1 MNKDV
6 LKKIGKGILNVV
18 KIAMA
23 PILLIFLFIFIIII
37 LLASAVYFITVDDGT
52 FKEDDWTTPGWGVA
66 QNVNSVVASS
76 DGSLSTSYTAQ
87 ELWDKM
93 IEENGRVD
101 EYLDGPEELAKLMNA
116 EIVTQYPDT
125 RANPD
130 EEINWD
136 EILDINSNDKL
147 QGIIKFKRNLTT
159 GTTVLSNE
167 ELTAMET
174 DYESYQDAYKTKK
187 QEEQEKNEDSQGNE
201 QNDTTTEGLL
211 SFDDWMKNKGYTKN
225 TSGAW
230 QRQGE
235 KITMSYVSPETF
247 EEYVEQYVNTG
258 TEEARLQLISHFT
271 LEKNTYYSKK
281 EISRENS
288 LDGFLFLGDS
298 NTVRIR
304 DRDSLGIN
312 LSDEN
317 ETALEG
323 VTYRAEVGVAADY
336 WITNINQLPSSSEV
350 NGVCVLL
357 GINNIEDT
365 TSMKQLIDLLA
376 ERYSGKNIYIES
388 VLHVGEAYTTIDA
401 STMNS
406 KVDEF
411 NKEIE
416 DYCKYKNNVYYI
428 DITRGLETND
438 GYLDPSITTDGL
450 HLNSLDTLIENI
462 RGYIIDTDDYD
473 EESSTS
479 GEETD
484 SEEDTEKNEEKEN
497 AENEASLLAEPDLT
511 SEGYHAPLNPYDASG
526 YWGQCTWFA
535 WGRFYEIYGYSPGF
549 VSSGKFCAEEL
560 VNAHPDEFEL
570 SSDEPKAGAIFS
582 CGGGGR
588 ATSAEHGHVGVVIPY
603 DGNTIVTDEG
613 NVSGSDWKRLT
624 YTIEEFRAAYP
635 NGLVFANPKNSPSIS
650 SASTQNAKYYVKIA
664 TWSETTDVYTT
675 NDEEEE
681 GYTIGPVY
689 EVTETK
695 INYYDMVK
703 SYTMPFDYLWA
714 LMVITE
720 DRDFVLGLADLVYG
734 SDMEI
739 TINDNLTETTTT
751 KDYTYEKQTEIYSE
765 VDVRESEARQKTDTI
780 SAPYTAQLK
789 TTTRTNTIEAAL
801 TRANTWIVDYRK
813 DYIYQVPETTT
824 PQDKEEREATE
835 RNETMP
841 SDYERTDNTEDPLGL
856 RAEVE
861 AEGKDVISITNRYK
875 SANINWKEVTTTTVV
890 TTKYLGKTADIREK
904 TSKLRKEGK
913 LEKNEFI
920 YKEKNFVT
928 LLLSNEK
935 ARSNILDTR
944 SWLYEILQNN
954 DSTKEMFED
963 LTKYL
968 LYKTTGNDA
977 YGINDFD
984 FSIFSPG
991 AFNSVSDIQGGN
1003 AQEMVWYALRSAGYS
1018 EIATAAA
1025 MGNIANESGFD
1036 SRKAEGQYGNSYT
1049 ESVDNG
1055 TYTNFI
1061 EDKIGYGLCQW
1072 TDSGRKGRLY
1082 KYAKESQENTSIGD
1096 IEMQIQ
1102 YFLGE
1107 LNPAGGAD
1115 GYAKFQM
1122 PGNSSSAYNGIS
1134 YTYNDWKDATDIEDA
1149 TWAFMALFER
1159 PRYDPST
1166 NHIDRRIEDSKKY
1179 YEMYSGRDLDSFKKA
1194 EDDSKESSED

>member
-1 MNKDV
+1 MNNDF
-6 LKKIGKGILNVV
+6 LKKVGKTALKAIGLVL
-18 KIAMA
+18 A
-23 PILLIFLFIFIIII
+23 PLFIIGIVIVVIIMLI
-37 LLASAVYFITVDDGT
+37 SSFVYFLTVDDGT
-52 FKEDDWTTPGWGVA
+52 YKDEDWTNPGFVTA
-66 QNVNSVVASS
+66 QNTKSATISPE
-76 DGSLSTSYTAQ
+76 GTLSTSYTAK
-87 ELWDKM
+87 ELWNKM
-93 IEENGRVD
+93 VEENSRVD

-116 EIVTQYPDT
+116 EVITQYPDT

-479 GEETD
+479 GEKTD
-484 SEEDTEKNEEKEN
+484 SEEETEKNEEKEN

-588 ATSAEHGHVGVVIPY
+588 ATSAEHGHVGVVISY

-789 TTTRTNTIEAAL
+789 TTTRTNIIEAAL
-801 TRANTWIVDYRK
+801 TRANTWIVDYTR

-824 PQDKEEREATE
+824 PQNKEEREATE
-835 RNETMP
+835 KNETMP

-861 AEGKDVISITNRYK
+861 EEGKDVISITNRYK
-875 SANINWKEVTTTTVV
+875 SANINWQEVTTTTVV
-890 TTKYLGKTADIREK
+890 KTKYLGKTADIREK
-904 TSKLRKEGK
+904 TSKLEKEGE

-928 LLLSNEK
+928 LLASNSK
-935 ARSNILDTR
+935 AMSNISDVS
-944 SWLYEILQNN
+944 SWLFEILENN
-954 DSTKEMFED
+954 DSTAGMID

-968 LYKTTGNDA
+968 LYKTTGNDV
-977 YGINDFD
+977 YEVNNFD

-1018 EIATAAA
+1018 EIATAAV
-1025 MGNIANESGFD
+1025 MGNIENESGFRSD
-1036 SRKAEGQYGNSYT
+1036 AIESGN
-1049 ESVDNG
+1049 G
-1055 TYTNFI
+1055 
-1061 EDKIGYGLCQW
+1061 IGLGLCQW
-1072 TDSGRKGRLY
+1072 SFGRRTSLESYISSKGTD
-1082 KYAKESQENTSIGD
+1082 TSD
-1096 IEMQIQ
+1096 IKTQIE
-1102 YFLGE
+1102 FLLGE

-1122 PGNSSSAYNGIS
+1122 SGNSSSAYNGIS

-1159 PRYDPST
+1159 PSYDPGT
-1166 NHIDRRIEDSKKY
+1166 NHIDRRIADSKKY

>member
-1 MNKDV
+1 
-6 LKKIGKGILNVV
+6 
-18 KIAMA
+18 
-23 PILLIFLFIFIIII
+23 
-37 LLASAVYFITVDDGT
+37 
-52 FKEDDWTTPGWGVA
+52 
-66 QNVNSVVASS
+66 
-76 DGSLSTSYTAQ
+76 
-87 ELWDKM
+87 
-93 IEENGRVD
+93 
-101 EYLDGPEELAKLMNA
+101 
-116 EIVTQYPDT
+116 
-125 RANPD
+125 
-130 EEINWD
+130 
-136 EILDINSNDKL
+136 
-147 QGIIKFKRNLTT
+147 
-159 GTTVLSNE
+159 
-167 ELTAMET
+167 
-174 DYESYQDAYKTKK
+174 
-187 QEEQEKNEDSQGNE
+187 
-201 QNDTTTEGLL
+201 
-211 SFDDWMKNKGYTKN
+211 
-225 TSGAW
+225 
-230 QRQGE
+230 
-235 KITMSYVSPETF
+235 
-247 EEYVEQYVNTG
+247 
-258 TEEARLQLISHFT
+258 
-271 LEKNTYYSKK
+271 
-281 EISRENS
+281 
-288 LDGFLFLGDS
+288 
-298 NTVRIR
+298 
-304 DRDSLGIN
+304 
-312 LSDEN
+312 
-317 ETALEG
+317 
-323 VTYRAEVGVAADY
+323 
-336 WITNINQLPSSSEV
+336 
-350 NGVCVLL
+350 
-357 GINNIEDT
+357 
-365 TSMKQLIDLLA
+365 MKQLIDLLA
-376 ERYSGKNIYIES
+376 ERYGGKNIYIES

-411 NKEIE
+411 NGEIE

-479 GEETD
+479 GEKTD
-484 SEEDTEKNEEKEN
+484 SEEETEKNEEKEN

-588 ATSAEHGHVGVVIPY
+588 ATSAQHGHVGVVISY

-801 TRANTWIVDYRK
+801 TRANTWIVDYTR

-824 PQDKEEREATE
+824 PQNKEEREATE
-835 RNETMP
+835 KNETMP

-861 AEGKDVISITNRYK
+861 EEGKDVISITNRYK
-875 SANINWKEVTTTTVV
+875 SANINWQEVTTTTVV
-890 TTKYLGKTADIREK
+890 KTKYLGKTADIREK
-904 TSKLRKEGK
+904 TSKLEKEGE

-928 LLLSNEK
+928 LLASNSK
-935 ARSNILDTR
+935 AMSNISDVS
-944 SWLYEILQNN
+944 SWLFEILENN
-954 DSTKEMFED
+954 DSTAGMID

-968 LYKTTGNDA
+968 LYKTTGNDV
-977 YGINDFD
+977 YGVSDFD

-1036 SRKAEGQYGNSYT
+1036 SRKAEGQYGNDYSYT

-1134 YTYNDWKDATDIEDA
+1134 YTYNDWKDATDVEDA
-1149 TWAFMALFER
+1149 TWAFMTLFER
-1159 PRYDPST
+1159 ANENPGL

>member
-1 MNKDV
+1 MNNDF
-6 LKKIGKGILNVV
+6 LKKVGKTALKAIGL
-18 KIAMA
+18 ALA
-23 PILLIFLFIFIIII
+23 PLFIIGIVIVVIII
-37 LLASAVYFITVDDGT
+37 LISSFVYFLTVDDGT
-52 FKEDDWTTPGWGVA
+52 YKDEDWTNPGFVTA
-66 QNVNSVVASS
+66 QNTKSATVSPE
-76 DGSLSTSYTAQ
+76 GTLSTSYTAK

-588 ATSAEHGHVGVVIPY
+588 ATSAEHGHVGVVISY

-801 TRANTWIVDYRK
+801 TRANTWIVDYTR

-824 PQDKEEREATE
+824 PQNKEEREATE
-835 RNETMP
+835 KNETMP

-861 AEGKDVISITNRYK
+861 EEGKDVISITNRYK
-875 SANINWKEVTTTTVV
+875 SANINWQEVTTATVV
-890 TTKYLGKTADIREK
+890 KTKYLGKTADIREK
-904 TSKLRKEGK
+904 TSKLEKEGE

-928 LLLSNEK
+928 LLVSNSK
-935 ARSNILDTR
+935 AMSNISDVS
-944 SWLYEILQNN
+944 SWLFEILENN
-954 DSTKEMFED
+954 DSTAGMID

-968 LYKTTGNDA
+968 LYKTTGNDV
-977 YGINDFD
+977 YGVSDFD

-1018 EIATAAA
+1018 EIATAAV
-1025 MGNIANESGFD
+1025 MGNIENESGFRAD
-1036 SRKAEGQYGNSYT
+1036 AIESGN
-1049 ESVDNG
+1049 G
-1055 TYTNFI
+1055 
-1061 EDKIGYGLCQW
+1061 IGLGLCQW
-1072 TDSGRKGRLY
+1072 SFGRRTSLESYISSKGTD
-1082 KYAKESQENTSIGD
+1082 TSD
-1096 IEMQIQ
+1096 IKTQIE
-1102 YFLGE
+1102 FLLGE

-1122 PGNSSSAYNGIS
+1122 SGNSSSAYNGIS

-1159 PRYDPST
+1159 PSYDPGT
-1166 NHIDRRIEDSKKY
+1166 NHIDRRIADSKKY

-1194 EDDSKESSED
+1194 EDDSKEASED

>member
-23 PILLIFLFIFIIII
+23 PILLIFIFIFIIII

-416 DYCKYKNNVYYI
+416 D
-428 DITRGLETND
+428 
-438 GYLDPSITTDGL
+438 
-450 HLNSLDTLIENI
+450 
-462 RGYIIDTDDYD
+462 
-473 EESSTS
+473 
-479 GEETD
+479 
-484 SEEDTEKNEEKEN
+484 
-497 AENEASLLAEPDLT
+497 
-511 SEGYHAPLNPYDASG
+511 
-526 YWGQCTWFA
+526 
-535 WGRFYEIYGYSPGF
+535 
-549 VSSGKFCAEEL
+549 
-560 VNAHPDEFEL
+560 
-570 SSDEPKAGAIFS
+570 
-582 CGGGGR
+582 
-588 ATSAEHGHVGVVIPY
+588 
-603 DGNTIVTDEG
+603 
-613 NVSGSDWKRLT
+613 
-624 YTIEEFRAAYP
+624 
-635 NGLVFANPKNSPSIS
+635 
-650 SASTQNAKYYVKIA
+650 
-664 TWSETTDVYTT
+664 
-675 NDEEEE
+675 
-681 GYTIGPVY
+681 
-689 EVTETK
+689 
-695 INYYDMVK
+695 
-703 SYTMPFDYLWA
+703 
-714 LMVITE
+714 
-720 DRDFVLGLADLVYG
+720 
-734 SDMEI
+734 
-739 TINDNLTETTTT
+739 
-751 KDYTYEKQTEIYSE
+751 
-765 VDVRESEARQKTDTI
+765 
-780 SAPYTAQLK
+780 
-789 TTTRTNTIEAAL
+789 
-801 TRANTWIVDYRK
+801 
-813 DYIYQVPETTT
+813 
-824 PQDKEEREATE
+824 
-835 RNETMP
+835 
-841 SDYERTDNTEDPLGL
+841 
-856 RAEVE
+856 
-861 AEGKDVISITNRYK
+861 
-875 SANINWKEVTTTTVV
+875 
-890 TTKYLGKTADIREK
+890 
-904 TSKLRKEGK
+904 
-913 LEKNEFI
+913 
-920 YKEKNFVT
+920 
-928 LLLSNEK
+928 
-935 ARSNILDTR
+935 
-944 SWLYEILQNN
+944 
-954 DSTKEMFED
+954 
-963 LTKYL
+963 
-968 LYKTTGNDA
+968 
-977 YGINDFD
+977 
-984 FSIFSPG
+984 
-991 AFNSVSDIQGGN
+991 
-1003 AQEMVWYALRSAGYS
+1003 
-1018 EIATAAA
+1018 
-1025 MGNIANESGFD
+1025 
-1036 SRKAEGQYGNSYT
+1036 
-1049 ESVDNG
+1049 
-1055 TYTNFI
+1055 
-1061 EDKIGYGLCQW
+1061 
-1072 TDSGRKGRLY
+1072 
-1082 KYAKESQENTSIGD
+1082 
-1096 IEMQIQ
+1096 
-1102 YFLGE
+1102 
-1107 LNPAGGAD
+1107 
-1115 GYAKFQM
+1115 
-1122 PGNSSSAYNGIS
+1122 
-1134 YTYNDWKDATDIEDA
+1134 
-1149 TWAFMALFER
+1149 
-1159 PRYDPST
+1159 
-1166 NHIDRRIEDSKKY
+1166 
-1179 YEMYSGRDLDSFKKA
+1179 
-1194 EDDSKESSED
+1194 